1 MILDAIAAAER
12 IRGQTFD
19 AQSSLD
25 AIEEARVHL
34 SRADD
39 ELRGQHTT
47 IKDRV
52 TWLIVE
58 LDRLAAQ
65 FKKLK
70 DAPK

>member
-1 MILDAIAAAER
+1 MILDAIAAAEH

-39 ELRGQHTT
+39 ELRGQHTA